1 MFKIKNYLFAVLV
14 LSFGVLNINLVAQDS
29 SADEDVEEVVITG
42 TRLTD
47 PNLSSVSG
55 VVAVDASDIANR
67 GVVAVEELLADLPQI
82 SLGQDIT
89 DSNGA
94 NGSSTISLRGIGSN
108 RTLTLING
116 KRMAPGTING
126 QSAANINNIPVAL
139 VSEVQVVTGGASGLG
154 EATVRSFLKAGAN
167 VVIFD

>member
-55 VVAVDASDIANR
+55 KQ
-67 GVVAVEELLADLPQI
+67 LLML
-82 SLGQDIT
+82 
-89 DSNGA
+89 
-94 NGSSTISLRGIGSN
+94 
-108 RTLTLING
+108 LI
-116 KRMAPGTING
+116 
-126 QSAANINNIPVAL
+126 
-139 VSEVQVVTGGASGLG
+139 
-154 EATVRSFLKAGAN
+154 
-167 VVIFD
+167 